1 MGWKRY
7 AVDAVLSA
15 AVSLVVGLVMPEGEQ
30 KEEVEQKIE
39 GNEKVIIEN
48 NLSEE
53 NKIGEVWYLYGAIVV
68 LTLIIICLAWPRLCR
83 KSSSNRPRPDE
94 GATELSW
101 VSVKPKDSE

>member
-15 AVSLVVGLVMPEGEQ
+15 AVSLFVGLVMP
-30 KEEVEQKIE
+30 EVEQKIE

-48 NLSEE
+48 NLNEE
-53 NKIGEVWYLYGAIVV
+53 YNIEVWYLYGAIVV
-68 LTLIIICLAWPRLCR
+68 LTLVIICLAWPRLCR
-83 KSSSNRPRPDE
+83 KSRSIRPHPDE